1 MIKRPMCILC
11 VTFVFTMYVILSLL
25 GGVDE
30 NEHTK
35 DYTKTEITGIV
46 THKVYK
52 NKKYSVHVKVT
63 NEGKENSRNNKVI
76 AYIEKEDFD
85 IIKIGQLV
93 YITGTFMNF
102 NIPSNEGEFNMR
114 KYYRIRGYD
123 GFITKGKI
131 ERTGIKYSLIRNKLY
146 LIKEKTKRVYFSNM
160 SETEAGTLSA
170 MVLGDKSD
178 LEEDIKSAYQNA
190 GISHILSLSGLHI
203 STVGMCIYALIYST
217 GVGVTIA
224 SFISSIVMISYG
236 IMTGLSTS
244 TLRALI
250 MFILGLIAKNIG
262 RTYDLLSAAYLSIIL
277 ILFENPYYVYDS
289 GFLLSCFSVFGI
301 GLMYPILDGI
311 TEKITK
317 NEFFNGVRQSIC
329 ISFSTTLFTLPII
342 MNSFYKTSRYGVFI
356 NLVVVPLMG
365 VVLGLGIISGI
376 VGNIFPQSSTCLC
389 EKILL
394 VITEKILILYTYLS
408 EKASNAYE
416 NTWVTGRAEIWQC
429 GVYIILLLLACW
441 CFEKD
446 RCNENR
452 ACIRKRNISCG
463 VIIVAAVFILSY
475 RRKPDF
481 EINVLSVGQGACN
494 VICGKDTPVIMIDG
508 GSTDEKDVGKYKI
521 RPFLLSKDID
531 TIDYVFISHPDED
544 HVSGICELLQND
556 NMELQIKNI
565 VMSTYDAMI
574 YSLAMEKNIKVY
586 QMHAGQEIRSE
597 KVSIQCLSPNNPITS
612 QVDDIND
619 LSLVL
624 KITYNDFSAIFP
636 GDISSNIERQI
647 VANKK
652 YANSI
657 KQADFLSAPHHG
669 SKYSSCQEFLTTLNP
684 RIITISAGK
693 NNSYGHPH
701 KETLERLNQY
711 AHEAKVLRT
720 DECGQ
725 VTVIVDKNV
734 AIRRFLKQ

>member
-1 MIKRPMCILC
+1 MTKRPMCILC
-11 VTFVFTMYVILSLL
+11 VTFVLVMYVILSLL

-30 NEHTK
+30 NEYIR
-35 DYTKTEITGIV
+35 DYTKTEIKGVV

-52 NKKYSVHVKVT
+52 NKKYSVHIKAS
-63 NEGKENSRNNKVI
+63 NEIKETTRNNNVI

-85 IIKIGQLV
+85 NIKIGQSV

-102 NIPSNEGEFNMR
+102 NVPSNEGEFNMR

-123 GFITKGKI
+123 GFITKGQI
-131 ERTGIKYSLIRNKLY
+131 EKTGIKYSHIRNKLY

-178 LEEDIKSAYQNA
+178 LEEDIKRAYQNA

-311 TEKITK
+311 TEKFTK
-317 NEFFNGVRQSIC
+317 NEFLIRVRQSIC
-329 ISFSTTLFTLPII
+329 ISLSTTIFTLPII
-342 MNSFYKTSRYGVFI
+342 MNNFYKISRYGMFI

-365 VVLGLGIISGI
+365 AVLGLGIIAGI
-376 VGNIFPQSSTCLC
+376 VGNVFYKSSVHFG
-389 EKILL
+389 EKTLL
-394 VITEKILILYTYLS
+394 VITEKILILYTFIS
-408 EKASNAYE
+408 EKVGKAYK
-416 NTWVTGRAEIWQC
+416 NTWVTGKAGIWQC
-429 GVYIILLLLACW
+429 IVYIILLLSICLLY
-441 CFEKD
+441 E
-446 RCNENR
+446 RCSRKER
-452 ACIRKRNISCG
+452 QACIRKRNLSC
-463 VIIVAAVFILSY
+463 VTIIIVAVFILSF
-475 RRKPDF
+475 RHNPDF

-494 VICGKDTPVIMIDG
+494 IIHGKDIPVIMIDG

-521 RPFLLSKDID
+521 IPFLLSKDID
-531 TIDYVFISHPDED
+531 AIDYIFVSHPDED
-544 HVSGICELLQND
+544 HVSGIYELLQDDNND
-556 NMELQIKNI
+556 IKIKNI
-565 VMSTYDAMI
+565 IMSTYNARI
-574 YSLAMEKNIKVY
+574 NSLAMEKNVKVY
-586 QMHAGQEIRSE
+586 LMHAGQEITSE
-597 KVSIQCLSPNNPITS
+597 NIKIQCLSPNNLITL
-612 QVDDIND
+612 QDNDVND

-669 SKYSSCQEFLTTLNP
+669 SKYSSCQEFLTALEP
-684 RIITISAGK
+684 KIITISSGK

-720 DECGQ
+720 DESGQ
-725 VTVIVDKNV
+725 ITVIVDKNV